1 MVWREILKNY
11 TLKFRIKFLECTGGI
26 LEFLEFFWSSFGVL
40 LEFFWSSSGV
50 LLEFFESFSGV
61 ILDLNWSSS
70 GILLE
75 CFWSFVGSWRCV
87 FFWVFFE
94 VSGVVLEFL

>member
-75 CFWSFVGSWRCV
+75 CFWSSSEVLEVG
-87 FFWVFFE
+87 FFFE